1 MNLPRISLS
10 RPSFSP
16 RFFIYFL
23 FGLII
28 LILVTEGGYYFYY
41 HFQHQFDNVPIT
53 GRVKAREGRVLLIEQ
68 MSNSVE
74 KKIRVE
80 VAPNA
85 EFFKRTAFG
94 GSKLPSAPDFLNDL
108 NIDDIV
114 ILLELR
120 PRLLR
125 EPIVTKII
133 LFQLGP
139 EV

>member
-1 MNLPRISLS
+1 MNLPSFRFSK
-10 RPSFSP
+10 PSFSP
-16 RFFIYFL
+16 RFLIYFL
-23 FGLII
+23 FGLIV
-28 LILVTEGGYYFYY
+28 LALVAEGGYYFYY
-41 HFQHQFDNVPIT
+41 CFLHQFD
-53 GRVKAREGRVLLIEQ
+53 GRTIMGTVKAKEGRVLLIEQ
-68 MSNSVE
+68 VNNSGG

-94 GSKLPSAPDFLNDL
+94 GSKLPSVPDFLNDL
-108 NIDDIV
+108 DIDDIV
-114 ILLELR
+114 ILLEMR

-133 LFQLGP
+133 LFQPRP